1 MNDLNEFRNYR
12 FRVPLPDG
20 RGPMHFATHLDA
32 LTFADASMDAERIE
46 FNSGT
51 LENPCWEILKVYYL
65 GGRFRSHGKPGD
77 RGVLEYKS
85 GLSMGG
91 WFFRKE

>member
-1 MNDLNEFRNYR
+1 MNDLDEFRNYR

-51 LENPCWEILKVYYL
+51 LENPCWEILKVCGDVVYN
-65 GGRFRSHGKPGD
+65 RPGF
-77 RGVLEYKS
+77 GVLVPYRRAK
-85 GLSMGG
+85 
-91 WFFRKE
+91 KECV